1 MLCLCSVRLYLC
13 VCVVFYWY
21 YERKCTALKH
31 IHDMAKVMWTIFE
44 SKIFIFLV
52 STMCYIQLHTQWQTK
67 KKPAKKTSIIGND
80 ASKIEL
86 LFIIFFLCFCK
97 CLYLI
102 LASSCKMQNSNSIGR
117 PFAFLMDSREYLYI
131 KCTQNNLP
139 LPTIK
144 KCAANKCFAIVE

>member
-1 MLCLCSVRLYLC
+1 MRIEIQFHQITTDFQWLLVRISKCAMFMQCSVVSVC

-86 LFIIFFLCFCK
+86 LFIIFFFVFANVSIWYWHHLAK
-97 CLYLI
+97 CRTQIVSVAHLHFWWTRENI
-102 LASSCKMQNSNSIGR
+102 SI
-117 PFAFLMDSREYLYI
+117 
-131 KCTQNNLP
+131 
-139 LPTIK
+139 
-144 KCAANKCFAIVE
+144 